1 MIESL
6 FAGSWTVPYRIRL
19 GQCASSLAL
28 LIQLRQ
34 DTSDV
39 VYIQQGL
46 RKEKKKK
53 KKQIS
58 LRKML
63 IYKEKSRKVSL
74 FIHEFITLRMKWR
87 CVMHRLKKCPNL
99 NMLLAR
105 STWWDEHQAGQC
117 VGLETNF
124 VELGSNWVHIKIQ
137 EKGTPTKSFREIF
150 EILFS
155 FGCHTQE
162 GERLVVGIIT
172 YLVTCKQLYK

>member
-6 FAGSWTVPYRIRL
+6 FAGSWTVSYCIRL

-46 RKEKKKK
+46 RKEKKKENDKLACERCKYTRK
-53 KKQIS
+53 KVKNFLDS
-58 LRKML
+58 STNSS
-63 IYKEKSRKVSL
+63 YCAWNDAVWC
-74 FIHEFITLRMKWR
+74 TD
-87 CVMHRLKKCPNL
+87 LKKCPHL

-124 VELGSNWVHIKIQ
+124 VELGSNGVHIKIQ
-137 EKGTPTKSFREIF
+137 EKGTPTKGFREIF
-150 EILFS
+150 QILFS

-172 YLVTCKQLYK
+172 YLVRYKQVHK

>member
-1 MIESL
+1 VS
-6 FAGSWTVPYRIRL
+6 YCIRL

-46 RKEKKKK
+46 
-53 KKQIS
+53 
-58 LRKML
+58 
-63 IYKEKSRKVSL
+63 
-74 FIHEFITLRMKWR
+74 
-87 CVMHRLKKCPNL
+87 

-105 STWWDEHQAGQC
+105 STRWDEHQAGQC

-124 VELGSNWVHIKIQ
+124 VELGSNGVHIKIQ
-137 EKGTPTKSFREIF
+137 EKWTPTKGFRKSFQ
-150 EILFS
+150 ILFS